1 MGFTKMLGLWKALV
15 RQELKGEEKKKKVSV
30 NNREIWLG
38 KLCSG
43 QTGILLSTQNLRRYR
58 QI

>member
-15 RQELKGEEKKKKVSV
+15 RQELKGEEKKVSV